1 METSRFSYHLSKDLI
16 AKYPVQ
22 RGHERL
28 LVINRS
34 TGAILHC
41 QFDDILSY
49 LYPGDVLVMND
60 TKVIPA
66 RLIGSKET
74 GGAVEVFLLKKIDG
88 PRWQCL
94 INASK
99 PPKSGSALRFA
110 DNLEARVE
118 KRDDKDYVVLFS
130 DEERVLSS
138 GRVPLPPYIDREP
151 EPLDSDAYQTV
162 YARYDGSVASP
173 TAGLHFTQEMLG
185 RIESLGVELVFVTLH
200 VGLGTFTPVRT
211 MSVEE
216 HTMHPEEFFVTDQ
229 AADAIHEAMMQGRRI
244 VAVGTT
250 TTRVLEH
257 LMHSQGKI
265 TPGKGTTNIFI
276 YNGFAFKAV
285 QALITNFHLPCSTL
299 LMLVSA
305 FTGHDLIMKAY
316 KEAVERKY
324 RFFSYGDAMLII

>member
-1 METSRFSYHLSKDLI
+1 
-16 AKYPVQ
+16 
-22 RGHERL
+22 
-28 LVINRS
+28 
-34 TGAILHC
+34 
-41 QFDDILSY
+41 
-49 LYPGDVLVMND
+49 MNN

-66 RLIGSKET
+66 RLIGTKKT
-74 GGAVEVFLLKKIDG
+74 GGAVEVFLLKKIEG
-88 PRWQCL
+88 ARWKCL

-99 PPKSGSALRFA
+99 PPKLGSVLSFA
-110 DNLEARVE
+110 DNLEALVE
-118 KRDDKDYVVLFS
+118 KRDGKDYVVIFS
-130 DEERVLSS
+130 DEERVLSL

-216 HTMHPEEFFVTDQ
+216 HTMHPEDFFVTEQ
-229 AADAIHEAMMQGRRI
+229 AANAVYEAMMQGRRI

-257 LMHSQGKI
+257 LMHTQGKI
-265 TPGKGTTNIFI
+265 TPGKGTTDIFI